1 MSVWG
6 GAACFHRNRE
16 PFTCLP
22 WGWGAD
28 VALRFPLG
36 GQEEGQQSCHRR
48 VPGVMSQRLCREVA
62 GGGEWSWGSTSW
74 PLCLPRMSPI
84 ANRGGLGHRHGGKGS
99 GAEWE
104 SAARAA
110 AEPLVWVWG
119 RRSWESGPGRCRAQK
134 SAQGGRGTA
143 GGPAEGKTGAWPGLG
158 GAVRRPSPHLGHP
171 AQGTPLS

>member
-1 MSVWG
+1 MSVCVG

-48 VPGVMSQRLCREVA
+48 VPGAMSQRLCREVA

-99 GAEWE
+99 GQSGRAQLGLQPSHWYG
-104 SAARAA
+104 SGGDGVGKVVRGDAGRRSQPRAA
-110 AEPLVWVWG
+110 AGQPVARPRG
-119 RRSWESGPGRCRAQK
+119 RRAPG
-134 SAQGGRGTA
+134 QGWGE
-143 GGPAEGKTGAWPGLG
+143 PS
-158 GAVRRPSPHLGHP
+158 AVRVPTSATQPRALHS
-171 AQGTPLS
+171 